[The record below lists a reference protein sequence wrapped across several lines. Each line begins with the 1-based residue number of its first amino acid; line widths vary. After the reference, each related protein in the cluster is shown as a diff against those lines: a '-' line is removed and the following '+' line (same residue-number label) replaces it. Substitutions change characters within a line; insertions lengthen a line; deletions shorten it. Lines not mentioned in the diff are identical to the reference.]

1 MVQPRQWDGSGL
13 VFFKSN
19 LEHFRAPEVWEGRE
33 YLHSVV
39 PLLIGLRTELGV
51 KRMGGTGAAAAV
63 VEDSALVVRGEVG
76 KLIRK
81 LMCTVLKTRIRQ
93 SGPELQRGIS
103 E

>member
-51 KRMGGTGAAAAV
+51 KRMRGTGAAAAV
-63 VEDSALVVRGEVG
+63 VEGQCVSGARGGGEADKEVDVHSS
-76 KLIRK
+76 KD
-81 LMCTVLKTRIRQ
+81 
-93 SGPELQRGIS
+93 PH
-103 E
+103 